1 MLLTES
7 NGLKYDD
14 RTNVLDVVDSKELH
28 SSLDIL

>member
-28 SSLDIL
+28 ASLDIL